1 MNISEEKVIQVLD
14 QLVICKKQIEDIQE
28 QTLLFVI
35 FNSFDLTIW
44 THDTKEFVDALAK
57 FLEVDPNN
65 INELEL
71 ISHNG
76 ARWHIHLSDE
86 NKASFFNP
94 NRDLKYLEQLEEL
107 FLFTRKI
114 KTLVDCIDSIW
125 ISVSGITVYFES
137 HSDKEKLKIIDNM
150 PKDVGEFKAVEDY
163 ADLLKVDYN
172 YKGYS
177 FTLCIDEK

>member
-1 MNISEEKVIQVLD
+1 MNISEEKVIQILN
-14 QLVICKKQIEDIQE
+14 QLVICKKQLNDIQE
-28 QTLLFVI
+28 QTPLFVI

-44 THDTKEFVDALAK
+44 VHDTRELVEALAK
-57 FLEVDPNN
+57 FLEVDSNN
-65 INELEL
+65 INDKDS
-71 ISHNG
+71 IYHNG

-86 NKASFFNP
+86 NKANFFNP

-125 ISVSGITVYFES
+125 ISAAGITVYFES
-137 HSDKEKLKIIDNM
+137 HSDEEKLKIIDNM
-150 PKDVGEFKAVEDY
+150 PKDVGEFKTVEDY

-172 YKGYS
+172 YKGCS
-177 FTLCIDEK
+177 FILCIDEK